1 MAGLSM
7 EEDASC
13 SPSGICEDI
22 KATADIPLQQPSP
35 RPVSDT
41 VTDGPSMLSLG
52 TEHNPPDAIAVEH
65 TAICHTCSS
74 DVEAPSSPS
83 PSIPVLNDFLPI
95 GMLLPLNSVVSL
107 SEHASFFARIS
118 FSDASLHR

>member
-22 KATADIPLQQPSP
+22 KATADIPLQQPLP

-52 TEHNPPDAIAVEH
+52 TEYNSPDAIAVEH
-65 TAICHTCSS
+65 TAIC
-74 DVEAPSSPS
+74 
-83 PSIPVLNDFLPI
+83 IPLRVT
-95 GMLLPLNSVVSL
+95 
-107 SEHASFFARIS
+107 
-118 FSDASLHR
+118 